1 MEKTRTTYA
10 VYNLIEWQAL
20 LKMGKGTVKVPFS
33 GGSMTTQG
41 VTPATHTTEDP
52 IIQFAIERSP
62 EFKSGKIK
70 VIRRVKLG
78 GKIEIERNAPKP
90 VQEPVQESCADD
102 CEETSGDD
110 DATEDAAD
118 DAEAV
123 APKGLTQVEFSYNDE
138 AKDYL
143 ERTYGVERNKMHTRA
158 DIVAIA
164 LSKGVDLK
172 FI

>member
-1 MEKTRTTYA
+1 
-10 VYNLIEWQAL
+10 
-20 LKMGKGTVKVPFS
+20 
-33 GGSMTTQG
+33 MTTQG

-90 VQEPVQESCADD
+90 VQEPVHESCADD